1 VRSLT
6 GVLLL
11 TACGH
16 GAAPQPEVAPAGP
29 ASELAPDDEPPPSYG
44 SAEIRSALTYERGV
58 EAALLRQLE
67 ELDAADDSIV
77 TPPRRGE
84 VVADLAVRRRA
95 IAILERCDANG
106 RMCPPRL
113 DAPAWEHAVD
123 AENDPTLDVPLR
135 FDLEGWRKVASELHW
150 RACGCRTSQCIESIE
165 VTIARLETRPMAD
178 IQQDDAALT
187 SVVRARECL
196 MRLAGKR
203 ALAKIGSDP
212 N

>member
-16 GAAPQPEVAPAGP
+16 GAASQPPVAPVGP
-29 ASELAPDDEPPPSYG
+29 AGELAPDDEPPPTYG
-44 SAEIRSALTYERGV
+44 RAEIQSALTYERGV
-58 EAALLRQLE
+58 ESALLRQLE
-67 ELDAADDSIV
+67 ELDAADDDS
-77 TPPRRGE
+77 RRGE

-113 DAPAWEHAVD
+113 DVPNWEHPVD
-123 AENDPTLDVPLR
+123 ADRDPTLDVPLR
-135 FDLEGWRKVASELHW
+135 FDLDGWRKVASELHW
-150 RACGCRTSQCIESIE
+150 RACGCRTAQCIESVE
-165 VTIARLETRPMAD
+165 VAIADLEVRPMTD
-178 IQQDDAALT
+178 VQQDDTALI
-187 SVVRARECL
+187 SIVRARECL

-203 ALAKIGSDP
+203 ALGKREPDP